1 MDSNLNELRNIN
13 DRLKSV
19 ISRYN
24 ELTKGFDEIEV
35 ELNKRDEQTATLKS
49 EVVEYSDVVKNDTE
63 KINRSIEK
71 VQRARKNLTS
81 DFKSILKQDQYAKLE
96 RRINSLKFEEF
107 MSRNE
112 FYRYLDR
119 FL

>member
-1 MDSNLNELRNIN
+1 MNSNLNELRNIN